1 MKIKVATLLFAILF
15 ANVTASAQ
23 GAYTCGIFTF
33 DAIITP
39 PTCNGDCDGSIQI
52 YNLTGGTPSYVTL
65 WSNGDTT
72 PNPSGLCSGDYTVF
86 ISDAGGDTC
95 SMVLNVPTPL
105 PITFSLVVTNV
116 SCYGFSDGS
125 ICVNNL
131 SGGSSSYDFS
141 WNTTPI
147 QWTPCTTN
155 ASAGT
160 YTLCV
165 TDANGC
171 TVCQSATVL
180 EPAEIQVFEN
190 VTDASCPSCCDGE
203 IVLFPSGGSPPYWYQ
218 FTPSGS
224 SNNLCPDTY
233 NWCVTDV
240 NGCSTCDTVVV
251 SFPTSI
257 QSIDFIVDFS
267 IYPNPNDRNFTLS
280 HNLSNE
286 NYNIEIID
294 LMGKVVHHQ
303 LIKTKNNLTSIN
315 TNQLSNG
322 IYFITIS
329 SNDAIEKIVKKLVI
343 QK

>member
-1 MKIKVATLLFAILF
+1 MKTKILYLLIVFSF
-15 ANVTASAQ
+15 ANLTVSAQ
-23 GAYTCGIFTF
+23 QYTCGIFTF

-39 PTCNGDCDGSIQI
+39 PTCNGECDGSIQI
-52 YNLTGGTPSYVTL
+52 YNLSGGTPPYFTL
-65 WSNGDTT
+65 WPNGDTT

-86 ISDAGGDTC
+86 ISDNVGDTC
-95 SMVLNVPTPL
+95 SMILNVPITP

-125 ICVNNL
+125 ICAIGVN
-131 SGGSSSYDFS
+131 SGTPPYIYS
-141 WNTTPI
+141 WDTAPI
-147 QWTPCTTN
+147 QATPCATN
-155 ASAGT
+155 LSAGT
-160 YTLCV
+160 YSVCV
-165 TDANGC
+165 TDSNGC

-180 EPAEIQVFEN
+180 ELAEIQVTEN

-257 QSIDFIVDFS
+257 NIINNIVDFS
-267 IYPNPNDRNFTLS
+267 IYPNPNNGNFSIT
-280 HNLSNE
+280 HNLKGE
-286 NYNIEIID
+286 NYVLEIVD
-294 LMGKVVHHQ
+294 VMGKVVHHQ
-303 LIKTKNNLTSIN
+303 LLETKSNDTSIDVH
-315 TNQLSNG
+315 QLSNG
-322 IYFITIS
+322 IYFVTIFD
-329 SNDAIEKIVKKLVI
+329 NQTKEQIIKKLI
-343 QK
+343 LQR